1 MTQDLRTAPP
11 QSTADP
17 IAIARRVLATE
28 MDGLQALSASIGDD
42 FAEAVARIR
51 DLKGRL
57 ICAGV
62 GKSGH
67 IARKIAATLA
77 STGTPAQFVH
87 PTEASHG
94 DLGMITPDDAVLALS
109 KSGETRELADLLAY
123 SRRFSIPLIA
133 MTCKRDSLLGR
144 ESDLVLEC
152 PDAPEACGETRA
164 PTTSTTMMLALG
176 DALAVALL
184 ETRGFTASDFRAF
197 HPGGTLGGALST
209 VANLMHAGDEVPTV
223 GPDAPMSEALIAMSA
238 KRFGCVGVVGD
249 DGVLVGIVTDG
260 DLRRHMGP
268 DLLTQTA
275 GDVMTKAPRVT
286 RPTALAAEAL
296 RLMTEVDPRVTVLF
310 VVDDARRP
318 VGIIHMH
325 DCLRAGVA

>member
-1 MTQDLRTAPP
+1 MTQMTSPT
-11 QSTADP
+11 STSDSDEP
-17 IAIARRVLATE
+17 VAIARRVLATE
-28 MDGLQALSASIGDD
+28 IAGLENLSDSIGQD
-42 FAEAVARIR
+42 FAAAVTLIR

-57 ICAGV
+57 ICAGI

-77 STGTPAQFVH
+77 STGTPAQFIH

-109 KSGETRELADLLAY
+109 KSGETRELADMLAY

-133 MTCKRDSLLGR
+133 MTCQSDSLLGR
-144 ESDLVLEC
+144 EADIVLAC

-164 PTTSTTMMLALG
+164 PTTSTTVMLALG

-197 HPGGTLGGALST
+197 HPGGTLGGALSS
-209 VANLMHAGDEVPTV
+209 VRDLMHAGEEVPTI
-223 GPDAPMSEALIAMSA
+223 GPNSPMSEALIAMSE
-238 KRFGCVGVVGD
+238 KRFGCVGVV
-249 DGVLVGIVTDG
+249 DGAGALVGIVTDG

-268 DLLTQTA
+268 DLLNQTA
-275 GDVMTKAPRVT
+275 GEVMTRAPRVA
-286 RPTALAAEAL
+286 RPATLAAEAL
-296 RLMTEVDPRVTVLF
+296 RMMTEMDPRVTVLF
-310 VVDDARRP
+310 VVDDDRRP
-318 VGIIHMH
+318 VGILHMH